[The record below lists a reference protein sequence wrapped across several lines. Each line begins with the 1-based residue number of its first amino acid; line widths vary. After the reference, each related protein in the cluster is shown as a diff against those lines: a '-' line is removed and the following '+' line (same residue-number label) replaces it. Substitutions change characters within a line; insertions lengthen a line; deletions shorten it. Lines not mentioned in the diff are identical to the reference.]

1 MSGHDRDLPPELAE
15 VGERLRHAKPRLS
28 PLELDR
34 VKGTTMRMKGIYMKA
49 RLTILAALVVGIA
62 MMGTGGALAVSGLS
76 AGSSAAAGQYGP
88 TPGPGPGPGS
98 GSGVLGE
105 QADSCGSGGTSGSGS
120 SGSSGSGS
128 SGSGNCVEAGS
139 GAGNAGAGNAGAG
152 NAGAG
157 NGAGN
162 VDSAQA
168 TRQVASSGGGKGGT
182 LPFTGFLAIP
192 VLLVGVGLVGSG
204 VVLRRRLSSEQR
216 SS

>member
-34 VKGTTMRMKGIYMKA
+34 VKGTTMRMKGTYMQA
-49 RLTILAALVVGIA
+49 RITILAALVVGIV

-76 AGSSAAAGQYGP
+76 AGSSAAEGEYPKP
-88 TPGPGPGPGS
+88 TPTPHHGGGRGF
-98 GSGVLGE
+98 VLGE

-139 GAGNAGAGNAGAG
+139 GAGNAGAG

>member
-88 TPGPGPGPGS
+88 TPGPGS

-139 GAGNAGAGNAGAG
+139 GAG

>member
-88 TPGPGPGPGS
+88 TPGPGPGS

-139 GAGNAGAGNAGAG
+139 GAGNAGAG

>member
-15 VGERLRHAKPRLS
+15 VGERLRDAKPRLS

-34 VKGTTMRMKGIYMKA
+34 VKGTTMRMKGTYMQA
-49 RLTILAALVVGIA
+49 RLTILAALVVGIV

-76 AGSSAAAGQYGP
+76 AGSSASQGQYGLP
-88 TPGPGPGPGS
+88 TPGPGS

-105 QADSCGSGGTSGSGS
+105 QGGSCGSGGTSGSGS

-139 GAGNAGAGNAGAG
+139 GAGNVDAGNGAGNAGAG
-152 NAGAG
+152 NS
-157 NGAGN
+157 AGN

>member
-139 GAGNAGAGNAGAG
+139 GAGNAGAGN
-152 NAGAG
+152 
-157 NGAGN
+157 GAGN

>member
-88 TPGPGPGPGS
+88 TPGPGPGS

-139 GAGNAGAGNAGAG
+139 GSGAG

>member
-34 VKGTTMRMKGIYMKA
+34 VKGTTMRMKGTYMKA

-88 TPGPGPGPGS
+88 TPGPGPGS

-120 SGSSGSGS
+120 SGSSGSG
-128 SGSGNCVEAGS
+128 NCVEAGSGS
-139 GAGNAGAGNAGAG
+139 GAGNAGAGNSAA
-152 NAGAG
+152 
-157 NGAGN
+157 N

>member
-28 PLELDR
+28 PPELDR
-34 VKGTTMRMKGIYMKA
+34 VKGTTMRMKGTYMKA
-49 RLTILAALVVGIA
+49 RLTILAALVVGIC
-62 MMGTGGALAVSGLS
+62 MLGTGGALAVSGLS
-76 AGSSAAAGQYGP
+76 AGSSAAEGQYP
-88 TPGPGPGPGS
+88 RTPGHGHGHGF
-98 GSGVLGE
+98 GVLGE
-105 QADSCGSGGTSGSGS
+105 QADSCGSGGTSGSGA

-128 SGSGNCVEAGS
+128 SSGSRC
-139 GAGNAGAGNAGAG
+139 AGAGADAGTGAG
-152 NAGAG
+152 TTAGT
-157 NGAGN
+157 

>member
-15 VGERLRHAKPRLS
+15 VGERLRDAKPRLS

-34 VKGTTMRMKGIYMKA
+34 VKGTTMRMKGTYMQA
-49 RLTILAALVVGIA
+49 RLTILAALVVGIV

-76 AGSSAAAGQYGP
+76 AGSSAAAGQYPP
-88 TPGPGPGPGS
+88 TPVPGS

-139 GAGNAGAGNAGAG
+139 GAGNAGAG

>member
-76 AGSSAAAGQYGP
+76 AGSSAAAGQYPP
-88 TPGPGPGPGS
+88 TPVPGS

-139 GAGNAGAGNAGAG
+139 GAG

>member
-15 VGERLRHAKPRLS
+15 VGERLRDAKPRLS
-28 PLELDR
+28 PRELDR

-88 TPGPGPGPGS
+88 TPGPGPGS

-128 SGSGNCVEAGS
+128 SSGSRCADAGT
-139 GAGNAGAGNAGAG
+139 GAGT
-152 NAGAG
+152 
-157 NGAGN
+157 

>member
-15 VGERLRHAKPRLS
+15 VGERLRDAKPRLS
-28 PLELDR
+28 PRELDR
-34 VKGTTMRMKGIYMKA
+34 VKGTTMRMKGTYMQA
-49 RLTILAALVVGIA
+49 RLTILGALVVGIV

-88 TPGPGPGPGS
+88 TPGPGS

-128 SGSGNCVEAGS
+128 SSSGNCAEG
-139 GAGNAGAGNAGAG
+139 GAGNAGAGNAE
-152 NAGAG
+152 N
-157 NGAGN
+157 
-162 VDSAQA
+162 AQA

-204 VVLRRRLSSEQR
+204 VVLRRRLSSSEQH